1 MDKTSVYIKNDLLPL
16 MKNKARSTNQFLL
29 TQWALVIFASSVR
42 IEMWYQRRFQ
52 SESFV
57 ADMTL
62 ETCGYRICV
71 NIKR

>member
-1 MDKTSVYIKNDLLPL
+1 MDKTDVYIKNDLLPL

>member
-1 MDKTSVYIKNDLLPL
+1 MDKTDVYIKNDLLPL

-57 ADMTL
+57 ADVTL

>member
-42 IEMWYQRRFQ
+42 IEM
-52 SESFV
+52 
-57 ADMTL
+57 
-62 ETCGYRICV
+62 
-71 NIKR
+71 